1 VIEYPLK
8 INYNLYQIT
17 PVARIL
23 VAGVFLFI
31 SCSTFNPSPYWLN
44 PETRSEREYFH
55 GFSKIN
61 KTTSS
66 VEYINKARTQ
76 SMVSISQAIKADI
89 DVKSINKIKEVEYQ
103 GLVNNFQLE
112 NSYEMISTVRSNLSI
127 EGIEH
132 VGEWEDK
139 KYYYV
144 YNRLSKTVYNKLL
157 NRKIS
162 KAIELAEN
170 NYKEGKKQLNFN
182 PASSIRYFITGL
194 KSLIP
199 YQDQLLIIK
208 NTESP
213 EKVFHIDL
221 ELRKIIN
228 HYISLIQLRPIKKNL
243 ITKIVTRQQKQIE
256 LTSTINLSDSE
267 KLFVKDL
274 PILFKFSVG
283 DGVLTER
290 MTSDESGYIYSQ
302 IQKMKGMKQYYQIKA
317 ELDLALFT
325 GNDEIGN
332 YLFTEL
338 SGPHIPHTFFNI
350 DVEPLIIYLESEEK
364 SLGQIISNPLVTP
377 VLIKYLEEK
386 IGATFTF
393 ERSDYDFILELKV
406 DTQKRGEAFS
416 LYTAIAQMSIYF
428 YEDYNL
434 LFANNFYDVK
444 GTHTNYKK
452 ASLEAIKKL
461 AEKVKEEIGNEIAI
475 QIMD

>member
-1 VIEYPLK
+1 M
-8 INYNLYQIT
+8 T
-17 PVARIL
+17 PVAGSL

-31 SCSTFNPSPYWLN
+31 SCNTFSSSPYWLN

-55 GFSKIN
+55 GFSKVN
-61 KTTSS
+61 KTTLS

-76 SMVSISQAIKADI
+76 SMASISQAIKADI
-89 DVKSINKIKEVEYQ
+89 DVRSINKIKEIEYQ

-112 NSYEMISTVRSNLSI
+112 NSYEMISTVRSNLTI

-132 VGEWEDK
+132 IGEWEDNE
-139 KYYYV
+139 YYYV
-144 YNRLSKTVYNKLL
+144 YNRLSKLIYNKLL

-170 NYKEGKKQLNFN
+170 NYNEGKKQLNFN
-182 PASSIRYFITGL
+182 PAGSLHYFITGL

-208 NTESP
+208 NSETP

-228 HYISLIQLRPIKKNL
+228 RYISLIQLIPIKKNL
-243 ITKIVTRQQKQIE
+243 ITKIVTRQQKKIN
-256 LTSTINLSDSE
+256 LTSIINLSDSE
-267 KLFVKDL
+267 KIIVKDL
-274 PILFKFSVG
+274 PVLFKFSVG
-283 DGVLTER
+283 DGILTEK
-290 MTSDESGYIYSQ
+290 MTSDENGYIYSH
-302 IQKMKGMKQYYQIKA
+302 IQKLNGRKQNYQIKA

-338 SGPHIPHTFFNI
+338 SGTHIPHTFFNI
-350 DVEPLIIYLESEEK
+350 DVEPLIIYLESDEK
-364 SLGQIISNPLVTP
+364 SLGQVMSNPIVTP

-386 IGATFTF
+386 IGAIFTF
-393 ERSDYDFILELKV
+393 DRHDYDFILELKV

-416 LYTAIAQMSIYF
+416 LHTAVAQMSIYF
-428 YEDYNL
+428 YEGENL
-434 LFANNFYDVK
+434 LFADIFYDAK
-444 GTHTNYKK
+444 GIHTSYKK
-452 ASLEAIKKL
+452 ASQEAIKKL
-461 AEKVKEEIGNEIAI
+461 AEKVKEEIGSEIAN
-475 QIMD
+475 QIID